1 MADDRIA
8 MDVSP
13 SNEECIVPRDSPTHG
28 VSEELVDGGTKSY
41 RLYKTRWWVLA
52 TLSALNF
59 SNAMAWICF
68 AAITN
73 ITATYYQVSPD
84 DVNWLSLIY
93 LVVTVPIGFIASWVL
108 DTFGIR
114 TGMLIGSWTNL
125 LGIILRYLST
135 LSTLP
140 ADGRFAVVMCG
151 QGLAAF
157 AQPFL
162 LFAPTKLAA
171 VWFPENQRAIAN
183 TLGSMAN
190 PLGILISFLV
200 SSAIVS
206 VPSDLP
212 TMLWVY
218 IIPAAVACAM
228 CTLGV
233 RQSSPPTPPTA
244 SAAGDHETFY
254 AGMKKCVRNVPFMI
268 LFLTFGGGYGL
279 FNALS
284 TFMEQI
290 VCPLGYNDDFAGL
303 VGGLMIAFGLIG
315 AVISGLIVDRT
326 RAFTPVTKTCFSLAV
341 LCAIVMSVFTHF
353 DNMGIPIAVFG
364 VGFGLFGFALFPVA
378 LELGVECTHPV
389 AEGTSAG
396 LLQISGQFQ
405 GIILIL
411 IGQYLAQPLNTEDKP
426 IQQCIPVNVTTMRG
440 TYVPITSADNVT
452 WVMSTTGKPNVEP
465 RYIQDMS
472 IPLYIFCG
480 YALVSCLILAFVF
493 KTKYKRI
500 EAERYTKESNGGI
513 S

>member
-1 MADDRIA
+1 MENLGIEMSTPSTEEFDMDR
-8 MDVSP
+8 
-13 SNEECIVPRDSPTHG
+13 NGSPTH
-28 VSEELVDGGTKSY
+28 VNVELVDGGGKPSY
-41 RLYKTRWWVLA
+41 RLYKMRWWVLA
-52 TLSALNF
+52 TLSVLNF

-73 ITATYYQVSPD
+73 FTAAYYHVTAD

-93 LVVTVPIGFIASWVL
+93 LVVAVPVGFVTGWVL

-135 LSTLP
+135 LP
-140 ADGRFAVVMCG
+140 AVPEDGRFAVVMCG

-190 PLGILISFLV
+190 PLGILVSFLV

-206 VPSDLP
+206 KPSDLP

-233 RQSSPPTPPTA
+233 HRSTPPTPPTA
-244 SAAGDHETFY
+244 SAAGDHESFY
-254 AGMKKCVRNVPFMI
+254 SGMKKCVRNVPFMI
-268 LFLTFGGGYGL
+268 LLVTFGGGYAI

-290 VCPLGYNDDFAGL
+290 VCPIGYNDDFAGL
-303 VGGLMIAFGLIG
+303 VGGMMIAFGLVG
-315 AVISGLIVDRT
+315 AIIAGLIVDRT
-326 RAFTPVTKTCFSLAV
+326 QAFTPVTKICFTLAV
-341 LCAIVMSVFTHF
+341 LSIIGMALFTHF
-353 DNMGIPIAVFG
+353 DNLGIPVAIFA
-364 VGFGLFGFALFPVA
+364 VGFGLFGFAMFPIA
-378 LELGVECTHPV
+378 LELGVECTYPV
-389 AEGTSAG
+389 AEGTSSS

-411 IGQYLAQPLNTEDKP
+411 IGQFLAQPLNTMDAP
-426 IQQCIPVNVTTMRG
+426 VQQCIPINTTTVG
-440 TYVPITSADNVT
+440 TLAPITLADNVT
-452 WVMSTTGKPNVEP
+452 SATSTTESSPVRLWWLRHCYLFDTGTRV
-465 RYIQDMS
+465 QDYVQTHRS
-472 IPLYIFCG
+472 RAG
-480 YALVSCLILAFVF
+480 YQQHIM
-493 KTKYKRI
+493 
-500 EAERYTKESNGGI
+500 YT
-513 S
+513 